1 MANGFLQQI
10 VVKDTSAGKMTDY
23 IFSNG
28 DKVGAGKFPPKGI
41 EQGKFYNYEFDMNGN
56 FKNLRKN
63 TMFEGKAP
71 EGASA
76 ASATS
81 SAAPARATGGNSYDS
96 RQDVISKQAAFNTSI
111 AFVKLLAE
119 SDALPIAASVKAAK
133 KADAIEAI
141 VLDYASKFHKR
152 STGTALNFD
161 DEALAAV
168 GDLSEVDAAT
178 SWNE

>member
-1 MANGFLQQI
+1 MANGFLKEI
-10 VVKDTSAGKMTDY
+10 VKKQT
-23 IFSNG
+23 
-28 DKVGAGKFPPKGI
+28 KVGDMFDLVFSSGDRLGVGKYLPKNAVVD
-41 EQGKFYNYEFDMNGN
+41 KFYTYEVEMNGS
-56 FKNLRKN
+56 FKNLARN
-63 TMFEGKAP
+63 SLVEGKAP
-71 EGASA
+71 EGTTA
-76 ASATS
+76 ATAAVSKS
-81 SAAPARATGGNSYDS
+81 SGNSYDS

-119 SDALPIAASVKAAK
+119 SDALPSAASVKAAK

>member
-10 VVKDTSAGKMTDY
+10 VVKDTSVGKMYDY

-28 DKVGAGKFPPKGI
+28 DKVGAGKYPPKGI

-71 EGASA
+71 EGAA
-76 ASATS
+76 ASAAS
-81 SAAPARATGGNSYDS
+81 SAAPARAVGNSYDS

>member
-1 MANGFLQQI
+1 MASGYLQE
-10 VVKDTSAGKMTDY
+10 VVKKQTKVGDMFDLVFT
-23 IFSNG
+23 NG
-28 DKVGAGKFPPKGI
+28 DRLGAGKYLPKNAVP
-41 EQGKFYNYEFDMNGN
+41 GKYFNYEVETNGN
-56 FKNLRKN
+56 FKNLARN
-63 TMFEGKAP
+63 SLVEGKAP
-71 EGASA
+71 EGAA
-76 ASATS
+76 ASAAS
-81 SAAPARATGGNSYDS
+81 SAAPARASGGNSYDS

>member
-71 EGASA
+71 EGAA
-76 ASATS
+76 ASAAS
-81 SAAPARATGGNSYDS
+81 SAAPARAVGNSYDS

>member
-10 VVKDTSAGKMTDY
+10 VVKTTSTGKQMTDL

-28 DKVGAGKFPPKGI
+28 DKVGAGLYPPKNI
-41 EQGKFYNYEFDMNGN
+41 EQGKFYSYEIDFNGN

-63 TMFEGKAP
+63 SMVEGKAP
-71 EGASA
+71 EGAA
-76 ASATS
+76 ASAAS
-81 SAAPARATGGNSYDS
+81 SAAPARASGGNSYDS

-168 GDLSEVDAAT
+168 DLSEVDAAT

>member
-10 VVKDTSAGKMTDY
+10 VVKTTSTGKQMTDL

-28 DKVGAGKFPPKGI
+28 DKVGAGLYPPKGI
-41 EQGKFYNYEFDMNGN
+41 EQGKFYSYEIDLNGN

-63 TMFEGKAP
+63 SMVEGKAP
-71 EGASA
+71 EGTSPSA
-76 ASATS
+76 
-81 SAAPARATGGNSYDS
+81 AAPASPIRGGGNSYDS

>member
-28 DKVGAGKFPPKGI
+28 DKIGAGKFPPKGI

-71 EGASA
+71 EGAA
-76 ASATS
+76 ASAAS
-81 SAAPARATGGNSYDS
+81 SAAPARAVGNSYDS

>member
-10 VVKDTSAGKMTDY
+10 VVKDTSVGKMYDY

-71 EGASA
+71 EGAA
-76 ASATS
+76 ASAAS
-81 SAAPARATGGNSYDS
+81 SAAPARAVGNSYDS

-168 GDLSEVDAAT
+168 SDLSEVDAAT

>member
-1 MANGFLQQI
+1 MASGYLQEI
-10 VVKDTSAGKMTDY
+10 VKKQTKVGDMFDLVFT
-23 IFSNG
+23 NG
-28 DKVGAGKFPPKGI
+28 DRLGAGKYLPKNAVA
-41 EQGKFYNYEFDMNGN
+41 GKYFNYEVETNGN
-56 FKNLRKN
+56 FKNLARN
-63 TMFEGKAP
+63 SLVEGKAP
-71 EGASA
+71 EGQTA
-76 ASATS
+76 A
-81 SAAPARATGGNSYDS
+81 AAVPSRAAGGNSYDS

>member
-10 VVKDTSAGKMTDY
+10 VVKTTSTGKQMTDL

-28 DKVGAGKFPPKGI
+28 DKVGAGLYPPKNI
-41 EQGKFYNYEFDMNGN
+41 EQGKFYSYEIDFNGN

-63 TMFEGKAP
+63 SMVEGKAP
-71 EGASA
+71 EGAAATA
-76 ASATS
+76 ASP
-81 SAAPARATGGNSYDS
+81 AAPVRSGGNSYDS

>member
-28 DKVGAGKFPPKGI
+28 DKIGAGKFPPKGI

-71 EGASA
+71 EGAA
-76 ASATS
+76 ASAAS
-81 SAAPARATGGNSYDS
+81 SAAPARAVGNSYDS

-168 GDLSEVDAAT
+168 DLSDVDAAT

>member
-71 EGASA
+71 EGAA
-76 ASATS
+76 ASAAS
-81 SAAPARATGGNSYDS
+81 SAAPARAGGNSYDS

-119 SDALPIAASVKAAK
+119 SDALPVAASVKAAK

-168 GDLSEVDAAT
+168 SDLSEVDAAT

>member
-1 MANGFLQQI
+1 LANGFLQQI
-10 VVKDTSAGKMTDY
+10 VVKTTSTGKQMTDL

-28 DKVGAGKFPPKGI
+28 DKVGAGLYPPKGI

-63 TMFEGKAP
+63 SMFEGKAP

-76 ASATS
+76 ASAAS
-81 SAAPARATGGNSYDS
+81 SAAPARAVGNSYDS

>member
-63 TMFEGKAP
+63 SMFEGKAP
-71 EGASA
+71 EGAAATA
-76 ASATS
+76 ASPATS
-81 SAAPARATGGNSYDS
+81 ARAGGNSYDS

-152 STGTALNFD
+152 STGTPLNFD

-168 GDLSEVDAAT
+168 DLSEVDAAT

>member
-28 DKVGAGKFPPKGI
+28 DKIGAGKFPPKGI

-71 EGASA
+71 EGAA
-76 ASATS
+76 AAAT
-81 SAAPARATGGNSYDS
+81 AAPARAVGNSYDS

-168 GDLSEVDAAT
+168 SDLSEVDAAT